1 MNAQHVLDLN
11 QRLHQWMEK
20 YNPEL
25 EKDIAQWLRKHAIDR
40 TEDLNKAFSKLAEE
54 NRLLQI
60 GVVGRVKAGKSS
72 LLNALI
78 FDGHAILPRA
88 ATPMTAA
95 LTTLTHGDTFGA
107 EVQFYSAADRENIE
121 QNALRY
127 EQRLR
132 EEKSRAYETLSQRR
146 QRSGRHVEDEQFHA
160 DVEKTARR
168 ALQGEHALAAAHDQW
183 QSIRSSSV
191 DFKSLDSPGRLQ
203 ATDAQALADKLLE
216 YVGVGGNY
224 MPLTKSVDIF
234 LPLDSL
240 RNVRIIDTPGLNDP
254 VQSREERTTALL
266 KNCDVVFIVSPAGQF
281 LSEQDIEMMSRI
293 TQKEGVQELVLIASQ
308 VDNQLYGSDTR
319 QPTLQ
324 GSLDKITQT
333 LSAHMVDT
341 LQRLKVQHPE
351 IGATFDNLI
360 DNGAG
365 KVLHTSGMCHSLSV
379 RFDQQGEW
387 DSGEQKAWENLQA
400 NYPDFFTPEHTERCR
415 GNLDLLANT
424 EALRAVLD
432 SVRAQKDRIIEDRR
446 AELIRAKSSAMEAFR
461 ADLLNFT
468 QAKYQEVRN
477 ADIED
482 LKTQRRKLSSLM
494 TVGAY
499 ELDGVLNKCV
509 EEFREQLEAVLFK
522 KLEKAYGLT
531 QTAVDASV
539 EEKEDKREVVRDSLA
554 AKTANWLWGGGLE
567 TRSYTVFKLF
577 WGKVYTA
584 LEDFVEGLAD
594 TLRASSKSLTDE
606 FREKLVRESTKAARQ
621 HLGEDM
627 DPALIIHTS
636 QGLVSNFTI
645 PAFELNSQ
653 ELRKLKRS
661 GTCLRDDEARDFLDE
676 ANHLLD
682 KLKRQAKQQI
692 RFFKKD
698 VTENLPPSYGKAFFQ
713 DMQDRIE
720 QLEEQ
725 VGNALLTLDRL
736 QRMAKELEA
745 A

>member
-1 MNAQHVLDLN
+1 MNAQHVLELN
-11 QRLHQWMEK
+11 QRFHQWMK
-20 YNPEL
+20 NYQPEL

-40 TEDLNKAFSKLAEE
+40 TEDLEKAFSQLVEE
-54 NRLLQI
+54 SRLLQI

-132 EEKSRAYETLSQRR
+132 EEKSRAIETLRQRR
-146 QRSGRHVEDEQFHA
+146 QRNGQHVEDEQFHT

-183 QSIRSSSV
+183 QSIRSSNV
-191 DFKSLDSPGRLQ
+191 DFKSLDALGRLQ
-203 ATDAQALADKLLE
+203 APDVQSLAAQLLE

-240 RNVRIIDTPGLNDP
+240 RNVRIVDTPGLNDP

-266 KNCDVVFIVSPAGQF
+266 KSCDVVFIVSPAGQF

-333 LSAHMVDT
+333 LSVHMVDT

-360 DNGAG
+360 QQGAG

-379 RFDQQGEW
+379 RFDQQNDW
-387 DSGEQKAWENLQA
+387 DSGERKAWENLQA
-400 NYPDFFTPEHTERCR
+400 NYPDFFTSDNAERCR

-424 EALRAVLD
+424 AALRAVLD
-432 SVRAQKDRIIEDRR
+432 NVRAQKDRIIDQRR
-446 AELIRAKSSAMEAFR
+446 EELIRAKSTALEAFR
-461 ADLLNFT
+461 TDLLNFT
-468 QAKYQEVRN
+468 QAKYQEIRN

-482 LKTQRRKLSSLM
+482 LKAQRRKLDSLM
-494 TVGAY
+494 VVGTY
-499 ELDGVLNKCV
+499 ELDSMLSTCIDD
-509 EEFREQLEAVLFK
+509 FRATLKKQLFK
-522 KLEKAYGLT
+522 ELESTYGST
-531 QTAVDASV
+531 ESAVDASAT
-539 EEKEDKREVVRDSLA
+539 EIQKKEEVVRDSIT
-554 AKTANWLWGGGLE
+554 AKFANWAWGGGKELK
-567 TRSYTVFKLF
+567 TYNVFKLF
-577 WGKVYTA
+577 WRKVHNE
-584 LEDFVEGLAD
+584 LEQFAEGLAG
-594 TLRASSKSLTDE
+594 TLKRSSETLTDQ
-606 FREKLVRESTKAARQ
+606 FRENLVRESTKVARC
-621 HLGEDM
+621 HLGDDL
-627 DPALIIHTS
+627 DPALIIRTS
-636 QGLVSNFTI
+636 RGLVSSFTL
-645 PAFELNSQ
+645 PVFELDSR
-653 ELRKLKRS
+653 ELRNLK
-661 GTCLRDDEARDFLDE
+661 GTGSHLLGDEARKYLDD
-676 ANHLLD
+676 AKHLLD
-682 KLKRQAKQQI
+682 DLKGQASRQI
-692 RFFKKD
+692 RHLIDDVSRGLPSSYGDAFFK
-698 VTENLPPSYGKAFFQ
+698 
-713 DMQDRIE
+713 DMKERIE

-736 QRMAKELEA
+736 QRMAKDLEA

>member
-1 MNAQHVLDLN
+1 MNTQHVLDLN

-25 EKDIAQWLRKHAIDR
+25 EKDIAQWLRKHAIDS
-40 TEDLNKAFSKLAEE
+40 TENLDKAFSQLVEE

-127 EQRLR
+127 EQRFR

-168 ALQGEHALAAAHDQW
+168 ALQGEHSLAAAHDQW
-183 QSIRSSSV
+183 QSIRNSNV
-191 DFKSLDSPGRLQ
+191 DFKSLDSLGRLQ
-203 ATDAQALADKLLE
+203 ATDAQSLAYKLLD

-333 LSAHMVDT
+333 LSTHMVDT

-360 DNGAG
+360 DRGAG

-379 RFDQQGEW
+379 RFDQQNDW
-387 DSGEQKAWENLQA
+387 DSGEQKAWENLRA
-400 NYPDFFTPEHTERCR
+400 NYPDFFTPEHAERCR

-424 EALRAVLD
+424 EALRGVLD
-432 SVRAQKDRIIEDRR
+432 SVRAQKDRIIEERR
-446 AELIRAKSSAMEAFR
+446 EELIRAKSTALEAFR

-482 LKTQRRKLSSLM
+482 LKAQRRKLDSLM
-494 TVGAY
+494 VAATY
-499 ELDGVLNKCV
+499 ELDGVLSQCV
-509 EEFREQLEAVLFK
+509 AEFREQLK
-522 KLEKAYGLT
+522 KDLSKELETAYRST
-531 QTAVDASV
+531 RKEVDASV
-539 EEKEDKREVVRDSLA
+539 SETTGSREVVRDSIF
-554 AKTANWLWGGGLE
+554 AKVANSIWGGGTE
-567 TRSYTVFKLF
+567 TQHYTVFKLF
-577 WGKVYTA
+577 WRQVCNE
-584 LEDFVEGLAD
+584 LEEFAEGLAG
-594 TLRASSKSLTDE
+594 TLKSTSESLTE
-606 FREKLVRESTKAARQ
+606 QFRDNLVRESTAVARR
-621 HLGEDM
+621 HLGD
-627 DPALIIHTS
+627 DLDAALIIRTNR
-636 QGLVSNFTI
+636 GLASAFKLPV
-645 PAFELNSQ
+645 FELNNH
-653 ELRKLKRS
+653 ELRKLK
-661 GTCLRDDEARDFLDE
+661 GTGSHLLGNEARKFLDD
-676 ANHLLD
+676 ARHLLD
-682 KLKRQAKQQI
+682 DLKGQAKRQI
-692 RFFKKD
+692 RHLMDD
-698 VTENLPPSYGKAFFQ
+698 VTQSLPPSYGNAFFQ
-713 DMQDRIE
+713 DMQARIE